1 MSRLLRDIIRLAL
14 VVMLPL
20 LLALAPAM
28 AQTVVYQNESTT
40 LAVVQVPGD
49 TYEWEIYSDGTVN
62 FAKVSGNCPA
72 TSADF
77 VGVNTGASVNVKW
90 FKPGTYFFK
99 VTAHDATNCT
109 MNLKIGIIVV
119 KEALPTAIIS
129 PPTNPICT
137 GDTAPLEVTLT
148 GTGPWS
154 ITYTDGTNVWKATI
168 AENENKYTIFVKPNA
183 TTNYWITEVKD
194 QSGTNSVPSTSV
206 ELQVNPK
213 PAMSKIT
220 SF

>member
-90 FKPGTYFFK
+90 FKPGTYFYK

-154 ITYTDGTNVWKATI
+154 ITYTDGTTPVTI
-168 AENENKYTIFVKPNA
+168 NIITSTSYMIPVSPKSNTYYSIISVTD
-183 TTNYWITEVKD
+183 TN
-194 QSGTNSVPSTSV
+194 GTNNTPTTPIT
-206 ELQVNPK
+206 LIVNPK